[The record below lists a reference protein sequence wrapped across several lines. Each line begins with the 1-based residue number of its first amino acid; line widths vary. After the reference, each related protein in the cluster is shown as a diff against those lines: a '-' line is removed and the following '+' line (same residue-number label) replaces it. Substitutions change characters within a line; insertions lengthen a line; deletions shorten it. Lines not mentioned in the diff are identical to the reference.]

1 MTKKP
6 NEVTVIR
13 EHIKAK
19 HAELYGIDY
28 VTNSY
33 AFEGRQLKAMIA
45 EYGAETVRRFVDECF
60 RDYKPTRDY
69 PGLNFAFMYSF
80 MRARVLPR
88 VLAEAKREQSRKEAL
103 GQQLSEAE
111 FNELI

>member
-1 MTKKP
+1 MTRK
-6 NEVTVIR
+6 NDVTILR
-13 EHIKAK
+13 EYMKQK
-19 HAELYGIDY
+19 HVEQFRIDY
-28 VTNSY
+28 VTNNY

-45 EYGAETVRRFVDECF
+45 EYGFDVVKRFIDECF
-60 RDYKPTRDY
+60 REYKPTRDY

-80 MRARVLPR
+80 MRARILPR
-88 VLAEAKREQSRKEAL
+88 VLAEAKREQSRKEAI